1 MSERKTLNLDPMRA
15 WRDWFIGAER
25 QWSES
30 LSQLMKDEAVAR
42 AMGQDFNATLHRQK
56 MFAEVVGQTLAAM
69 NLPSR
74 DEILALGERMGRIED
89 GLAAVQAS
97 ITQLRLS
104 PAVSAAVARP
114 PRTRQPAKPE
124 VAPAG
129 KKRSGRP

>member
-1 MSERKTLNLDPMRA
+1 MSEKKSLTLDPMRA
-15 WRDWFIGAER
+15 WRDWFIGAEK

-30 LSQLMKDEAVAR
+30 LTRLMKDETVAR
-42 AMGQDFNATLHRQK
+42 SLGQDFEANLHRQK

-97 ITQLRLS
+97 LSQLNR
-104 PAVSAAVARP
+104 ARSAPVEAPARP
-114 PRTRQPAKPE
+114 PRTRKPA
-124 VAPAG
+124 APAA
-129 KKRSGRP
+129 KKRAKGG